1 MGGPARPRYIP
12 IPMGLP
18 KTKRTPSRRDRDADG
33 NLIYRPTYAIW
44 EVTLRC
50 DQCCHFC
57 GTRAGH
63 ARKDELNTEEAVDV
77 VHQLA
82 QMGCREVA
90 LHGGEAYLRSDWLDI
105 VRAVREHGMDCTM
118 VTGGKT
124 MTREQARQAAD
135 AGITAV
141 SVSVDGLEAT
151 HDELRGVRGS
161 FAAATAA
168 LTHMQEAGIRIGCNT
183 QLNRR
188 NFRELPQ
195 LVDVLSAWP
204 LYGWQVQ
211 LMVPMGRAAD
221 ADDLWLQ
228 PYDML
233 ELMPTLGRTRLRA
246 DELGILLWPGDNVGY
261 FGTYEDLLR
270 RDRSSTGHCG
280 GCGGGILAIGIEAH
294 GDIKGCSAMGSEG
307 FTGGNVRSATLQTI
321 WDDAPEL
328 RFTRDFKIDDLW
340 GFCRTCYYAD
350 VCKGGCPW
358 TAATLT
364 GRRGNNP
371 YCHHRALELLAQG
384 KRERLVQVERALGN
398 IRDTAQFDLIVE
410 EAPEDWVK
418 SLPDQNPASLSAS
431 AAQSL

>member
-1 MGGPARPRYIP
+1 MGIP
-12 IPMGLP
+12 N
-18 KTKRTPSRRDRDADG
+18 TKRLPSRRDCDAEG
-33 NLIYRPTYAIW
+33 NPVYRPTYAVW

-63 ARKDELNTEEAVDV
+63 AREDELNTDEAVDV
-77 VHQLA
+77 VRQLA
-82 QMGCREVA
+82 EMGCKEVA

-105 VRAVREHGMDCTM
+105 VRAVRAHGMDCTM

-124 MTREQARQAAD
+124 MSREQAQLAAD

-141 SVSVDGLEAT
+141 SVSVDGLQPT

-161 FAAATAA
+161 YEGAASA
-168 LTHMQEAGIRIGCNT
+168 LTNLHEVGVKVGCNT

-188 NFRELPQ
+188 NFRELPA
-195 LVDVLSAWP
+195 LADKLSAWP

-221 ADDLWLQ
+221 AGDLWLQ

-233 ELMPTLGRTRLRA
+233 ELMPIVAKTRLRA
-246 DELGILLWPGDNVGY
+246 DELGIRLWPGDNVGY
-261 FGTYEDLLR
+261 FGTFEHVLR
-270 RDRSSTGHCG
+270 HDRSRSGHCG

-294 GDIKGCSAMGSEG
+294 GDVKGCSAMASDG
-307 FTGGNVRSATLQTI
+307 FTGGNVRETSLQSI
-321 WDDAPEL
+321 WDNAPAL
-328 RFTRDFKIDDLW
+328 RISRDFKIDDLW
-340 GFCRTCYYAD
+340 GFCRTCYYAE

-358 TAATLT
+358 TASTLM
-364 GRRGNNP
+364 GKRGNNP

-384 KRERLVQVERALGN
+384 KRERLIQVEQAAGL
-398 IRDTAQFDLIVE
+398 IRDTAQFQLILE
-410 EAPEDWVK
+410 DAPEDWVK
-418 SLPDQNPASLSAS
+418 SLPDQNPSGGGP
-431 AAQSL
+431 